1 MCTFGIN
8 GSRLTIP
15 ELREKSEPE
24 RKEKIQKS
32 SEGQSGKI
40 FGILISMY

>member
-24 RKEKIQKS
+24 KKEKYKRVQKVKVVKS
-32 SEGQSGKI
+32 LV
-40 FGILISMY
+40 F